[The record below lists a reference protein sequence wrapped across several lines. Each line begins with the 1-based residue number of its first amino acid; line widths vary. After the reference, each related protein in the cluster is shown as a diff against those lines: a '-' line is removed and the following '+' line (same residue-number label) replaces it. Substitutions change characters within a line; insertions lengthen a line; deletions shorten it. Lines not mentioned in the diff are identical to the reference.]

1 MCIAGHV
8 QYLAVHFFTLHD
20 SKLNNENDSM
30 GKDQRKLPSEVRAAS
45 ASKVLP
51 LNILQNC
58 IVNVC
63 NKNQS

>member
-1 MCIAGHV
+1 MIAWKK
-8 QYLAVHFFTLHD
+8 T
-20 SKLNNENDSM
+20 KEE
-30 GKDQRKLPSEVRAAS
+30 LPSEVRAAS

-58 IVNVC
+58 IVNVR